1 MTQVLELIGIT
12 DSKTQLL
19 INGVLQIINFFTAV
33 GMCFFVDR
41 VGRRKLFLISTS
53 GMLGTF
59 VVWTICSSRFKTSA
73 DKAAANA
80 VVVVS
85 PQSQGRCV
93 SNIDR

>member
-19 INGVLQIINFFTAV
+19 INGILQIINFITAV

-41 VGRRKLFLISTS
+41 IGRRKLFLISTA

-59 VVWTICSSRFKTSA
+59 IVWTICSSRFTASA

-85 PQSQGRCV
+85 EQK
-93 SNIDR
+93 